1 MIIVDN
7 LPENYALQLN
17 NGICI
22 REYRVDKILDEQKKK
37 EPDRALNQ
45 LSTMLRDIY
54 KEAEKLEISE
64 SNVDLREILQKKLKE
79 YRGQRENY
87 YFV

>member
-1 MIIVDN
+1 VKDLSKLGRDLSKMIIVDN

-37 EPDRALNQ
+37 EPDRALN
-45 LSTMLRDIY
+45 
-54 KEAEKLEISE
+54 
-64 SNVDLREILQKKLKE
+64 
-79 YRGQRENY
+79 
-87 YFV
+87 

>member
-1 MIIVDN
+1 
-7 LPENYALQLN
+7 
-17 NGICI
+17 
-22 REYRVDKILDEQKKK
+22 
-37 EPDRALNQ
+37 
-45 LSTMLRDIY
+45 MLRDIY

-87 YFV
+87 YFVWIIIIIIAK